1 MHRKH
6 SAHAKSKTK
15 DIVLLHRDRARIVS
29 RAVRDSFNDFF
40 HIGAVVHPTA
50 RSRNAVKAF
59 TTAVRRKLRRM
70 ELQTRLG

>member
-1 MHRKH
+1 
-6 SAHAKSKTK
+6 
-15 DIVLLHRDRARIVS
+15 
-29 RAVRDSFNDFF
+29 VRDSFNDFL